1 MVNDTKQLLYTK
13 MESLS
18 QNVCNINTQKIFKYM
33 RENEIKEL
41 QIGEYLLTISGVRES
56 VKLIKP
62 QYKDV
67 E

>member
-62 QYKDV
+62 RYKDV